1 MNEVHLVEAPLEVDF
16 DRVEANPHAFE
27 REYNT
32 IGESDD
38 DAIGQ
43 WLRVAKAKGET
54 SESDPVVLHLIV
66 ELYRKI
72 DRLEQII
79 TNSVPKNFPL
89 SQTGEIVRI
98 GFEHFEVSE
107 PLFQEGERYY
117 GRIVLPLHNRKE
129 VPLYFEALS
138 PMLAKISRIHS
149 KDEKEWG
156 AYTMSRERMMI
167 RQLKGKV

>member
-1 MNEVHLVEAPLEVDF
+1 MNEVHLVEASLEVDF
-16 DRVEANPHAFE
+16 DRVEVNPDAFE

-89 SQTGEIVRI
+89 SQKGAVSRI
-98 GFEHFEVSE
+98 GFEYFEVSE

-138 PMLAKISRIHS
+138 STLAKFFRIHS
-149 KDEKEWG
+149 RDEKEWG

-167 RQLKGKV
+167 RQLKGNV

>member
-1 MNEVHLVEAPLEVDF
+1 MNDVHLVEAPLEVEFDF
-16 DRVEANPHAFE
+16 ANLNPHDYE
-27 REYNT
+27 REYST
-32 IGESDD
+32 LGEGED

-79 TNSVPKNFPL
+79 TNNVPKNFPL
-89 SQTGEIVRI
+89 NHKGPVARI
-98 GFEHFEVSE
+98 GFEYFEVRE
-107 PLFQEGERYY
+107 PLLKEGEHYY

-129 VPLYFEALS
+129 IPLYFVAQS
-138 PMLAKISRIHS
+138 PTLAKIVRIHS
-149 KDEKEWG
+149 RDEKEWS
-156 AYTMSRERMMI
+156 AYTMSRERLMI
-167 RQLKGKV
+167 RQLKGNV